1 MRSWRTVPPLS
12 ATVFLVATTVVS
24 AQSLAPSAQ
33 PPTATPRP
41 RIGYLAPGTAPD
53 ILRVCAEA
61 NVLPSSTNP
70 TMPYTANTLDEHL
83 DMLIVCHHLNSQVPE
98 DVAFAESRIRPE
110 TMAAEDVLHD
120 MGAISMMSS
129 DSQAM
134 GRVGEV
140 IARTWQTA
148 HVMKAARGR
157 LPGDPL
163 SPPRGSGEAS
173 DDNFRIRRYLAKY
186 TINPARAHGIADYV
200 GSIEP
205 GKIADLV
212 LWSPAFF
219 GVKPDLVLKGGFIVA
234 AAMGDPNASIPTPE
248 PVRYRPMFG
257 AFGRAAS
264 QTSWTFVSAAALA
277 EKRLPNVSRALLP
290 VRNTRAIGKRDMAL
304 NDAMPT
310 IEIDPERY
318 IVTIDGSPVVPAPAV
333 TLPLAQRYF
342 LF

>member
-1 MRSWRTVPPLS
+1 M
-12 ATVFLVATTVVS
+12 
-24 AQSLAPSAQ
+24 
-33 PPTATPRP
+33 
-41 RIGYLAPGTAPD
+41 
-53 ILRVCAEA
+53 RVCALP

-70 TMPYTANTLDEHL
+70 TMPYTVNTLDEHL
-83 DMLIVCHHLNSQVPE
+83 DMLMVCHHLNAAVPE

-120 MGAISMMSS
+120 LGAISMMSS

-148 HVMKAARGR
+148 HVMKERRGA
-157 LPGDPL
+157 
-163 SPPRGSGEAS
+163 EAT
-173 DDNFRIRRYLAKY
+173 DNVRIRRYVAKY

-212 LWSPAFF
+212 LWDPAFF
-219 GVKPDLVLKGGFIVA
+219 GVKPDLVLKAGAIAA

-248 PVRYRPMFG
+248 PVRYRPMF
-257 AFGRAAS
+257 AALGRAPAA
-264 QTSWTFVSAAALA
+264 TSWTFVSQASLDEGALPSHLD
-277 EKRLPNVSRALLP
+277 RSLLP
-290 VRNTRAIGKRDMAL
+290 VRGTRTIGKKDMAL
-304 NDAMPT
+304 NDALPS

-318 IVTIDGSPVVPAPAV
+318 AVTIDGERIVPRPA
-333 TLPLAQRYF
+333 TSLPLAQRYF

>member
-1 MRSWRTVPPLS
+1 M
-12 ATVFLVATTVVS
+12 
-24 AQSLAPSAQ
+24 
-33 PPTATPRP
+33 
-41 RIGYLAPGTAPD
+41 
-53 ILRVCAEA
+53 
-61 NVLPSSTNP
+61 
-70 TMPYTANTLDEHL
+70 
-83 DMLIVCHHLNSQVPE
+83 PE

-120 MGAISMMSS
+120 LGAISMMSS

-148 HVMKAARGR
+148 HVMKELAARC
-157 LPGDPL
+157 PGM
-163 SPPRGSGEAS
+163 RAS
-173 DDNFRIRRYLAKY
+173 DNLRIRRYLAKY

-200 GSIEP
+200 GSIEV

-219 GVKPDLVLKGGFIVA
+219 GVKPDLVLKGGVIAA

-257 AFGRAAS
+257 AFGRAPAT
-264 QTSWTFVSAAALA
+264 TSWTFVSGASLNGG
-277 EKRLPNVSRALLP
+277 RLPVATRSRLLP
-290 VRNTRAIGKRDMAL
+290 VRNTRRIGKKDMAL
-304 NDAMPT
+304 NDALPK
-310 IEIDPERY
+310 IAIDPERY
-318 IVTIDGSPVVPAPAV
+318 TVTIDGERIEPQPAAM
-333 TLPLAQRYF
+333 LPLAQRYF